1 MPPFGGDTNNY
12 ISPRNGRGSGK
23 LELRLF
29 FVLLTM
35 QWTIQINEWID

>member
-12 ISPRNGRGSGK
+12 ISPRIGRGSGK

-35 QWTIQINEWID
+35 QWIIQINEWID

>member
-12 ISPRNGRGSGK
+12 ISPRNGRSSGK

-29 FVLLTM
+29 FVPCSA
-35 QWTIQINEWID
+35 WTPRPN